1 MRPIAAPFRI
11 NEVSHER
18 GGDMAKP
25 NLSVK
30 DLGKLLQDSKAISD
44 IGRQQIAIA
53 LENIVEE
60 KAGIKMSAPMTHI
73 RIERGET
80 VPGFLAG
87 TPGIVEALGRA
98 APGEWEKSWLNVIV
112 WERAWSD
119 GPVIAP
125 GTIVQRDFVRG
136 LVLQTFDD
144 DEKKVLQDAGIL

>member
-1 MRPIAAPFRI
+1 
-11 NEVSHER
+11 
-18 GGDMAKP
+18 MAKP

-44 IGRQQIAIA
+44 LGRQQIVIA

-87 TPGIVEALGRA
+87 TPGIGADLGRA
-98 APGEWEKSWLNVIV
+98 APGEWEKSWLNAIV
-112 WERAWSD
+112 WTRGWSD

-125 GTIVQRDFVRG
+125 GTIVRHDFVRG

>member
-1 MRPIAAPFRI
+1 
-11 NEVSHER
+11 
-18 GGDMAKP
+18 MAKP

-44 IGRQQIAIA
+44 IGRQQITIA

-60 KAGIKMSAPMTHI
+60 KAGIKMSDPMTHI

-87 TPGIVEALGRA
+87 TPGIGTEVGRA
-98 APGEWEKSWLNVIV
+98 APGEWERSWLNVVV
-112 WERAWSD
+112 WTRAWSD

-125 GTIVQRDFVRG
+125 GTIVRRDLIRS

-144 DEKKVLQDAGIL
+144 DEKQVLRDAGIL